1 MSPLSVGLVVF
12 VCTFGGAIA
21 GIALRGKLPEHH
33 QDSES
38 KDVLKLVMAL
48 ISTVS
53 ALVLGLL
60 IASGHG
66 SYRTQTAEVQ
76 RLGVNI
82 VQLDHALEHYG
93 PEASEA
99 RNLLRQMAVAELNR
113 MWPNDG
119 ATEEAPPT
127 RESGE
132 ELAERI
138 ASLSPKTDLQQ
149 FTKSRA
155 LQLLTQMGETRGLLY
170 EESSGSL
177 SWLFLVILVF
187 WLVALFVGF
196 GLLARYNATV
206 VTALFV
212 GAFAVGGAVFLI
224 LETNQ
229 PYTGLMKIS
238 SIPMQRAI
246 AAIGH

>member
-1 MSPLSVGLVVF
+1 
-12 VCTFGGAIA
+12 
-21 GIALRGKLPEHH
+21 
-33 QDSES
+33 
-38 KDVLKLVMAL
+38 
-48 ISTVS
+48 
-53 ALVLGLL
+53 
-60 IASGHG
+60 
-66 SYRTQTAEVQ
+66 
-76 RLGVNI
+76 
-82 VQLDHALEHYG
+82 
-93 PEASEA
+93 
-99 RNLLRQMAVAELNR
+99 

-119 ATEEAPPT
+119 ATGEAPPA
-127 RESGE
+127 RESGDD
-132 ELAERI
+132 LAERI
-138 ASLSPKTDLQQ
+138 ASLSPKTDVQQ

-224 LETNQ
+224 LETNH
-229 PYTGLMKIS
+229 PYSGVMKVS
-238 SIPMQRAI
+238 STPIRHAI
-246 AAIGH
+246 AAISR

>member
-12 VCTFGGAIA
+12 GCTFGGAIA

-82 VQLDHALEHYG
+82 VQLDRALEHYG

-99 RNLLRQMAVAELNR
+99 RNLLRQMAAAELSR

-229 PYTGLMKIS
+229 PYIGLMKIS